1 MKNAKDSIAI
11 VARKNN
17 ECWRIKLN
25 LLKVILLFVL
35 LCGYCCNLAAS
46 QQLKPIQVFQQ
57 SYKGYAVKIEK
68 FNVIADGYY
77 ALLRVNHHGQADYSF
92 ALLAFRNGKIS
103 ESLQVGDAAVAHLV
117 AGDFTTTLAG
127 DVVIPVAIGSD
138 IQLYRYDALKH
149 TFIVASA
156 IKTEFEPTHAS
167 CAAEQC
173 IYAAAKEGGLQLYR
187 QNIHASKGQLQWLQL
202 AEQVITAVTALQSS
216 PHPVILLNSTK
227 AQTLLSAMYQI
238 KPQGLELM
246 FEQTALDSVAKM
258 TIRSLGWP
266 NYAVVVEKT
275 TANGYKTKQLLLSN
289 AQTKTVRSNEL
300 SLQGPVIADFSCG
313 NTIEVASYAEGK
325 GSDRLLLQ
333 INNSKDN
340 IALFNSDGR
349 QLIYDLQAVQF
360 SDALYL
366 AIVYNHIANYKS
378 DMRFS
383 FFKLSLENEFACEH
397 SLNKTILN
405 E

>member
-17 ECWRIKLN
+17 ECRRITLN
-25 LLKVILLFVL
+25 ILKVVLLFVL
-35 LCGYCCNLAAS
+35 LYGYCCSLAAS

-57 SYKGYAVKIEK
+57 SYKGYVVKIEK
-68 FNVIADGYY
+68 FNVVADVYY

-92 ALLAFRNGKIS
+92 VLLAFRNDKIS
-103 ESLQVGDAAVAHLV
+103 ESLQVSGAAAAHLV
-117 AGDFTTTLAG
+117 AGDFTTTQAG

-149 TFIVASA
+149 TFTVASA
-156 IKTEFEPTHAS
+156 IKTEFEPTHVS

-173 IYAAAKEGGLQLYR
+173 IYAAAKDGGLQLYR

-202 AEQVITAVTALQSS
+202 ADQVITAVSALQAS
-216 PHPVILLNSTK
+216 PKPVILLNSSK
-227 AQTLLSAMYQI
+227 GPTLLSAMFQI

-258 TIRSLGWP
+258 TIRSSDWP
-266 NYAVVVEKT
+266 HYAVVAEKT
-275 TANGYKTKQLLLSN
+275 TANGDKTKQFLLAN

-313 NTIEVASYAEGK
+313 NTIEVASYVEGK

-333 INNSKDN
+333 INNSKEN
-340 IALFNSDGR
+340 IALFESDGR
-349 QLIYDLQAVQF
+349 QLIYDLQAVQ
-360 SDALYL
+360 SSETLYL

-378 DMRFS
+378 DMKFS
-383 FFKLSLENEFACEH
+383 FFKLSLENRFSCEYP
-397 SLNKTILN
+397 SNKAMFK
-405 E
+405 

>member
-1 MKNAKDSIAI
+1 MKSVKHSIAI
-11 VARKNN
+11 VVRKNN
-17 ECWRIKLN
+17 ECRRIKLN
-25 LLKVILLFVL
+25 LLKIVLLFVL
-35 LCGYCCNLAAS
+35 SSGYCGNLAAS

-68 FNVIADGYY
+68 FNFIADGYY

-92 ALLAFRNGKIS
+92 KLLAFRNGKIS
-103 ESLQVGDAAVAHLV
+103 EPRQVGDIAAAHLV
-117 AGDFTTTLAG
+117 AGDFTITQAG
-127 DVVIPVAIGSD
+127 DVVIPIATGSD

-149 TFIVASA
+149 TFTVASA

-187 QNIHASKGQLQWLQL
+187 QNINASKGQLQWLQL
-202 AEQVITAVTALQSS
+202 ADQVITAVTALQSS
-216 PHPVILLNSTK
+216 PNPVILLNSSK
-227 AQTLLSAMYQI
+227 GQALLSAMFEI
-238 KPQGLELM
+238 KAQGLELI

-266 NYAVVVEKT
+266 NYAVVAEKT
-275 TANGYKTKQLLLSN
+275 TVNGYKTKQFLLSN

-313 NTIEVASYAEGK
+313 NTIEVASYVEGK

-333 INNSKDN
+333 INNSKN
-340 IALFNSDGR
+340 NTALFDSDGR
-349 QLIYDLQAVQF
+349 QLVYDLQVVQL
-360 SDALYL
+360 SNVLYL

-378 DMRFS
+378 DMKFS
-383 FFKLSLENEFACEH
+383 FFKLPIENDFSCDR
-397 SLNKTILN
+397 SFDKLSI
-405 E
+405 

>member
-1 MKNAKDSIAI
+1 MKSVKHSIAI

-17 ECWRIKLN
+17 ECRRTKLN
-25 LLKVILLFVL
+25 LLKVVLLFVL
-35 LCGYCCNLAAS
+35 SGGYCCNLAAS
-46 QQLKPIQVFQQ
+46 QQLKTIQVFQQ

-92 ALLAFRNGKIS
+92 KLLAFRNGKIS
-103 ESLQVGDAAVAHLV
+103 EPLQVGDIAAAHLV
-117 AGDFTTTLAG
+117 AGDFTITQAG
-127 DVVIPVAIGSD
+127 DVVIPIATGSD

-149 TFIVASA
+149 TFTVASA

-187 QNIHASKGQLQWLQL
+187 QNINASKGQLQWLQL
-202 AEQVITAVTALQSS
+202 ADQVITAVTALQSS
-216 PHPVILLNSTK
+216 PNPVILLNSSK
-227 AQTLLSAMYQI
+227 GQALLSAMFQI
-238 KPQGLELM
+238 KAQGLELI

-266 NYAVVVEKT
+266 NYAVVAEKT
-275 TANGYKTKQLLLSN
+275 TVNGYKTKQFLLSN

-313 NTIEVASYAEGK
+313 NTIEVASYVEGK

-340 IALFNSDGR
+340 TALFDSDGR
-349 QLIYDLQAVQF
+349 QLVYDLQAVQF
-360 SDALYL
+360 SNALYL

-378 DMRFS
+378 DMKFS
-383 FFKLSLENEFACEH
+383 FFKLPLENNFSCD
-397 SLNKTILN
+397 SSINKPNI
-405 E
+405 